1 MALRGQVCMH
11 LLLAGLF
18 FYATITSMEEQ
29 HDSSIPWIPITLGA
43 VLICG
48 LVFAALI
55 LPRNTNVAYQR
66 ETPVPTPT
74 PTIPKETPE
83 PTPPPTATTTFPEIE
98 VMRISQEPLA
108 NGAVIEG
115 RAPGNWFFEAS
126 FPILLTD
133 NKGNTLAEAIAQAEG
148 DWMTTALVP
157 FHATLH
163 FTPPSSASG
172 TLVFKKDNPSGLPEH
187 DASIEKPVSILV
199 GEKAASDATMYVAF
213 ISEADAAE
221 KDCTSVRSSV
231 RVVPK
236 TAAIATKTLEELL
249 SGPTVGEVAD
259 GMLTLIPS
267 GTTLNSLLIKDGVAT
282 ADFNETLTKDVAGSC
297 KVGAIRT
304 QIEETLKQFPTIK
317 DVIIRVNG
325 VSEGILQP

>member
-1 MALRGQVCMH
+1 
-11 LLLAGLF
+11 
-18 FYATITSMEEQ
+18 MEEQ
-29 HDSSIPWIPITLGA
+29 HDSSVPWIPITLGA
-43 VLICG
+43 TLILG

-55 LPRNTNVAYQR
+55 LPKKTDVAYQR
-66 ETPVPTPT
+66 ETPPSPVVVPQAPPTPSEPTPT
-74 PTIPKETPE
+74 E
-83 PTPPPTATTTFPEIE
+83 TATATLPEIE
-98 VMRISQEPLA
+98 VTRISQVPIA
-108 NGAVIEG
+108 NGTVIEG

-126 FPILLTD
+126 FPIQLAD
-133 NKGNTLAEAIAQAEG
+133 NKGNILAEAIAQAEG
-148 DWMTTALVP
+148 DWMTTELVP
-157 FHATLH
+157 FRATLH
-163 FTPPSSASG
+163 FPPPATASG
-172 TLVFKKDNPSGLPEH
+172 TLIYKKDNPSGLPEH
-187 DASIEKPVSILV
+187 DSSIEKPVSILV

-259 GMLTLIPS
+259 SMLTLIPS
-267 GTTLNSLLIKDGVAT
+267 GTTLNALLIKDGVAN
-282 ADFNETLTKDVAGSC
+282 ADFSKELTKGVAGSC
-297 KVGAIRT
+297 KVGAIRA

-317 DVIIRVNG
+317 DVVISVNG